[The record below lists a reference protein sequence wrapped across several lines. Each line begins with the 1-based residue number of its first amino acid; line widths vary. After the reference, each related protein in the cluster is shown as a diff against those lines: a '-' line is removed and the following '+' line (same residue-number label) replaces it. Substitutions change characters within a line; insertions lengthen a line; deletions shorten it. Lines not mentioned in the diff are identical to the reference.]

1 MTSKFLKFIAII
13 IILSAAV
20 FFGKDYIFKKD
31 YNIFTVKKSNI
42 VNSVSANGF
51 IVSDLINDLYF
62 NASGKIKKIN
72 FQIGDEI
79 KTGDTLAELKAEQEK
94 QHLAQAEL
102 LVKKSENLI
111 LSNSSLIDKEAKKL
125 NLELLNLEIKLG
137 EIQLNNIKGVWE
149 RDIKIEELKI
159 QNIKTAL
166 NDNQLELLNAE
177 QKIEQ
182 TTDKGNK
189 EIEKNQQSLTIT
201 VKEILL
207 MSSST
212 LIQVDNILGIDNEES
227 NDQFEEYLGVF
238 KKGVFKNA
246 KLVYEEA
253 KNDYSKTN
261 DIFNLLYEDK
271 NSELDT
277 EKSEEEN
284 GELKEKID
292 IMPTAELT
300 GILLTSMDNLL
311 FKTRILL
318 NNTETYELPPNK
330 KRSKG
335 DTKKIFTKNELGE
348 FKSMIDERKNENS
361 FKIDLLENQKE
372 SLVLTEKDLLTA
384 QKKVQDEYNKINLS
398 NQEIK
403 KSLEAMRENLINI
416 KEDVNFLI
424 EAAKSDLDKKQ
435 KNLTVIKRDNDV
447 KTGADDLKKLSEKAK
462 GLLSLAQKNLD
473 ETKLKVLNDCIITD
487 IKNKIGDDISPSQ
500 IFAIAI
506 STQVIAEAN
515 ISESDISKI
524 KIGQKTIF
532 NFDDNLK
539 FKEKS
544 SGEIISVDQDNKKIK
559 AALGEYS
566 SNIIQFGMPIGLT
579 IITAQKNDALIIPQN
594 IIFNNEENKKTVKI
608 LINKKAQDK
617 EIKTGIIGDNNMV
630 EIVSGLEEGE
640 EVIIF

>member
-20 FFGKDYIFKKD
+20 FFGKDYIFEKD